1 MTLKKTFWD
10 RAILHP
16 FLFAVYPLFSLWL
29 ANIDQVAP
37 FALSRALFLTI
48 ILLALLLPAGLI
60 LYRNPVKGAVFASLL
75 LLLFLLYGRF
85 FAIVDMKSILGFVI
99 GRHRFMLPLWGIA
112 AAAGGLLLWRAKT
125 PYSLNRILNIVSVFL
140 LAVVLIQ
147 IGAYTVQTGFT
158 TTKVSASPTGKE
170 SPAPTASDE
179 AGPDVYYILLDG
191 YSRKDVLLQ
200 ENGPDVSD
208 FLERLTNLGF
218 VLGSCSQSNYDYTSL
233 SLSSSLNMDYLDAF
247 GIEMDPN
254 EPRIK
259 YADFEDLTRH
269 STVRKKFESYGYQTI
284 AFKSVYPWLDVTD
297 ADIFY
302 DAEEDVPF
310 YNRLEAVNFQYLFLS
325 TTIFRPLLEAQ
336 TASPKIVERLPLFV
350 TQLFFP
356 KADLLSSREYKQ
368 YQQNLY
374 ALEKLSEV
382 PRLPGKK
389 FVYAH
394 LFHTHQPYVFNPD
407 GSFRWPPKDSKE
419 AYFDQVLYTNE
430 RIIEVIE
437 TILRESKT
445 PPVIILQSDHG
456 YPYTTDRVKILNAYY
471 FPGAGGDAVYP
482 TISPVNS
489 FRLIFNAYFNEN
501 MPLLEDLSY
510 HSSHDRPYQMELVP
524 TSCP

>member
-112 AAAGGLLLWRAKT
+112 AAAGGLLLWRAKP

-147 IGAYTVQTGFT
+147 IGAYTIQTGFT

-350 TQLFFP
+350 TRLFFP
-356 KADLLSSREYKQ
+356 KADLLSTREYKQ

-419 AYFDQVLYTNE
+419 AYFDQILYTNE

-471 FPGAGGDAVYP
+471 FPGAGRDAVYP

-489 FRLIFNAYFNEN
+489 FRLVFNAYFNEN

-524 TSCP
+524 TGCP